1 MPAKRTLLLLAGVGV
16 ASGFLSALFGV
27 GGGTIV
33 VPALVLLLGFDAKAA
48 TATSLAAIGITALA
62 GTFSFSL
69 FDHVDW
75 DAAALVG
82 LPALAGS
89 IAGVRLQQRLSSR
102 LLTRL
107 FALFLVGVAL
117 LLVLE

>member
-1 MPAKRTLLLLAGVGV
+1 
-16 ASGFLSALFGV
+16 
-27 GGGTIV
+27 
-33 VPALVLLLGFDAKAA
+33 
-48 TATSLAAIGITALA
+48 
-62 GTFSFSL
+62 
-69 FDHVDW
+69 VDW

-82 LPALAGS
+82 LPALTGS

-107 FALFLVGVAL
+107 FALFLVGVAV